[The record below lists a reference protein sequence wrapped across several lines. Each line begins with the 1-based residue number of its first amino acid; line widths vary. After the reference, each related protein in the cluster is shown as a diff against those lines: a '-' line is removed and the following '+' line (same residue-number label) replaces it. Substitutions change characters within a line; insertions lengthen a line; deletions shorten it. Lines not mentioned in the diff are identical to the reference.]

1 MINITFKK
9 RGAAA
14 AAANLLCEFKIAE
27 KKDAILIKNK
37 NGKVIL
43 VKSTA
48 NLNFSSIS
56 EKPGAINF
64 IKFGIKIS
72 ISIVKH
78 KSAKT
83 NKLNTEF
90 ANLCAFFLL
99 DKSSKV

>member
-1 MINITFKK
+1 MPFLITRKQIINIIFKNK
-9 RGAAA
+9 GAAA

-48 NLNFSSIS
+48 KLNFSSKS

-64 IKFGIKIS
+64 TKLGIKIS
-72 ISIVKH
+72 TSIVRL

-90 ANLCAFFLL
+90 ANF
-99 DKSSKV
+99 

>member
-1 MINITFKK
+1 MFKK

-64 IKFGIKIS
+64 IKLGIKIH
-72 ISIVKH
+72 IQHWGDKQL
-78 KSAKT
+78 KMRQKT
-83 NKLNTEF
+83 F
-90 ANLCAFFLL
+90 
-99 DKSSKV
+99 S

>member
-1 MINITFKK
+1 MFKII
-9 RGAAA
+9 GAAA
-14 AAANLLCEFKIAE
+14 AAANLLWEFKIAE
-27 KKDAILIKNK
+27 KKDARLTKNK

-48 NLNFSSIS
+48 NLNFSSKS

-64 IKFGIKIS
+64 IKLGIKIS
-72 ISIVKH
+72 TSIVRL

-90 ANLCAFFLL
+90 ANFWAFFLL
-99 DKSSKV
+99 DKSSDV